1 MENFTNKMTVRD
13 IDVSGKRVL
22 VRVDYNVPL
31 DETGQV
37 RDDWRIAASLPTLR
51 YLMSK
56 NARIIL
62 LSHLGRPKGN
72 LNHAMSLRPV
82 QAELAKLLNHPVD
95 FVDDCIGP
103 KALKAIGLMKN
114 GDILLLE
121 NLRFYAQEEAND
133 PDFARDLAAL
143 GDIYVDDAFGTAH
156 RAHASTEGI
165 THYLPSVAG
174 FLLEE
179 EINCLSREPANPK
192 RPYVAILSGA
202 KASDKIRLIENLLPH
217 ADKIML
223 GGGLANTFLLAQGY
237 DMKNSLVDPERVDLA
252 RELMARPEGAKI
264 VLPVDVIAAESIQAG
279 AEHKTCDLE
288 DIPAGWGTV
297 DIGPKT
303 IDIYSQAVITAGTVL
318 WNGPLGVYE
327 IAEFSQGTALVGRAV
342 AQSHAF
348 SILGGGDLAAAVRR
362 DGLTDKIDHIC
373 TGGGA
378 MLAYLKGKPLKAVE
392 ALSDKDTAI
401 PLDSSFDIGV
411 QRQEGTFF

>member
-1 MENFTNKMTVRD
+1 MEKFTNKMTVQD
-13 IDVSGKRVL
+13 IDVTGKRVL

-37 RDDWRIAASLPTLR
+37 RDNWRITASLPTLK
-51 YLMSK
+51 YLLSK
-56 NARIIL
+56 NAKIIL
-62 LSHLGRPKGN
+62 LSHLGRPKGSVN
-72 LNHAMSLRPV
+72 PAMSLRPV
-82 QAELAKLLNHPVD
+82 QAELARLLDHPVD
-95 FVDDCIGP
+95 FADDCIGP
-103 KALKAIGLMKN
+103 KAQKAVGLMRN

-121 NLRFYAQEEAND
+121 NLRFHAQEEAND
-133 PDFARDLAAL
+133 PEFARNLSAL

-179 EINCLSREPANPK
+179 EINCLSREPADPQ

-202 KASDKIRLIENLLPH
+202 KASDKIRLIENLLTH

-237 DMKNSLVDPERVDLA
+237 DMKNSLVDLERVDLA
-252 RELMARPEGAKI
+252 RELMARQEGAKI
-264 VLPVDVIAAESIQAG
+264 VLPVDVIAAEAVRAG
-279 AEHKTCDLE
+279 AGHKTVDLE
-288 DIPAGWGTV
+288 DIPPGWGTV

-303 IDIYSQAVITAGTVL
+303 IDIYSQAVMTAGTVL

-327 IAEFSQGTALVGRAV
+327 IPEFSKGTALVGRAV
-342 AQSHAF
+342 AQSRAF

-362 DGLTDKIDHIC
+362 DGLTDKINHIC

-378 MLAYLKGKPLKAVE
+378 MLAYLKGKPLRAVE
-392 ALSDKDTAI
+392 ALTDKVAAF
-401 PLDSSFDIGV
+401 PLDPSLDIEA
-411 QRQEGTFF
+411 QMQEGTFF

>member
-1 MENFTNKMTVRD
+1 MEKFTNKMTVQD
-13 IDVSGKRVL
+13 IDVTGKRVL

-37 RDDWRIAASLPTLR
+37 RDNWRITASLPTLK
-51 YLMSK
+51 YLLSK
-56 NARIIL
+56 NAKIIL
-62 LSHLGRPKGN
+62 LSHLGRPKGSVN
-72 LNHAMSLRPV
+72 PAMSLRPV
-82 QAELAKLLNHPVD
+82 QAELARLLDHPVD
-95 FVDDCIGP
+95 FADDCIGP
-103 KALKAIGLMKN
+103 KAQKAVGLMRN

-133 PDFARDLAAL
+133 LGFARDLAAL

-179 EINCLSREPANPK
+179 EINCLSREPADPQ

-202 KASDKIRLIENLLPH
+202 KASDKIRLIENLLTH

-237 DMKNSLVDPERVDLA
+237 DVKNSLVDLERVDLA

-264 VLPVDVIAAESIQAG
+264 VLPVDVIAAEAVRAG
-279 AEHKTCDLE
+279 ADHKTVDLE
-288 DIPAGWGTV
+288 DIPPGWGTV

-303 IDIYSQAVITAGTVL
+303 IDIYSQAVMTAGTVL

-327 IAEFSQGTALVGRAV
+327 IPEFSKGTALVGRAV
-342 AQSHAF
+342 AQSRAF

-362 DGLTDKIDHIC
+362 DGLTDKINHIC

-378 MLAYLKGKPLKAVE
+378 MLAYLKGKPLRAVE
-392 ALSDKDTAI
+392 ALTDKVAAF
-401 PLDSSFDIGV
+401 PLDPSLDIEA
-411 QRQEGTFF
+411 QMQEGTFF